1 MQSND
6 RSIKA
11 DDDTDRQ
18 QRWAEDYG
26 KKKKKKAGK
35 KARWLGSPSVMSQLR
50 AYITN
55 KTAQV

>member
-26 KKKKKKAGK
+26 KKKKTGK

-55 KTAQV
+55 TTAQV

>member
-26 KKKKKKAGK
+26 IKKKL
-35 KARWLGSPSVMSQLR
+35 ARKRDG
-50 AYITN
+50 
-55 KTAQV
+55 